1 MNDLLTLDKMLTPKF
16 ITVIYWLSLV
26 VWFLSGLFTIFA
38 AGSLLYGILIIIF
51 GAVGSRIYCELMI
64 VMFRM
69 NEALQDIRQKQ

>member
-26 VWFLSGLFTIFA
+26 VWILSGLFTIFA